1 MVDKKKESV
10 DKIIQ
15 SIGGEKNINA
25 VYHCATRLRFQL
37 KDTTQFNQAQAK
49 EIPGVLG
56 TKLTGDEVQFVIGG
70 EVGNYYSTVINQY
83 KITEKNSDE
92 AADTSKNGLV
102 KRIIENIVGVMAPII
117 TALIGFGLIRAVLAL
132 LVLLGLSRESLNYQ
146 IINMIGDAAFYF
158 LPFLIAA
165 SAARQFKTN
174 LYLALGITGVLLHP
188 TFQSLVA
195 SDVSMQL
202 FGLPVREAAYSGTVI
217 PIILIVWVM
226 SYVDRLSEKI
236 IPSVLKTML
245 KPLFI
250 VIIMAPLALMILGPI
265 GAIFGDGLFFVVD
278 YLRVTVPWLVPTLMG
293 IFTPLLVMVGMHT
306 ALTPIAQV
314 SFSTVGFE
322 IVQGPGM
329 LASNISQAGAA
340 FGVFVK
346 TKDKQMKQIA
356 FSSGITALSGIT
368 EPALYGVNLKLKKP
382 LIYVMISGG
391 IAGFYAGISGLV
403 RYSFGSP
410 GLLTLP
416 VFFGEDASNIVK
428 VAITLALAFSIS
440 FVLTVIFGFEEG
452 IEEDMKT
459 LEKPSLIASEKRTAA
474 EEALIQGFVRG
485 SVLPLS
491 EVADE
496 VFATE
501 QMGPGL
507 AIDPV
512 SGEFHSPIEGT
523 ITTVFPTKHAIGLR
537 HDNGLEMLLHIGLDT
552 VKLDGDGFE
561 LFIEEGQ
568 RVKAGDLLA
577 RVDIDFI
584 KSKGYDPTSVLIFMN
599 NQNEPVF
606 LEHDE
611 LIDCSNKLVTII

>member
-1 MVDKKKESV
+1 M
-10 DKIIQ
+10 
-15 SIGGEKNINA
+15 
-25 VYHCATRLRFQL
+25 
-37 KDTTQFNQAQAK
+37 
-49 EIPGVLG
+49 
-56 TKLTGDEVQFVIGG
+56 
-70 EVGNYYSTVINQY
+70 
-83 KITEKNSDE
+83 
-92 AADTSKNGLV
+92 
-102 KRIIENIVGVMAPII
+102 
-117 TALIGFGLIRAVLAL
+117 
-132 LVLLGLSRESLNYQ
+132 
-146 IINMIGDAAFYF
+146 
-158 LPFLIAA
+158 
-165 SAARQFKTN
+165 
-174 LYLALGITGVLLHP
+174 
-188 TFQSLVA
+188 
-195 SDVSMQL
+195 
-202 FGLPVREAAYSGTVI
+202 
-217 PIILIVWVM
+217 
-226 SYVDRLSEKI
+226 
-236 IPSVLKTML
+236 
-245 KPLFI
+245 
-250 VIIMAPLALMILGPI
+250 
-265 GAIFGDGLFFVVD
+265 FFVVD

-428 VAITLALAFSIS
+428 AAITLALAFSIS
-440 FVLTVIFGFEEG
+440 FVLTVIFGFEES

-459 LEKPSLIASEKRTAA
+459 LENPSPIASEKRTAA

-507 AIDPV
+507 AIDPA

-552 VKLDGDGFE
+552 VKLDGEGFE

-568 RVKAGDLLA
+568 RVKAGELLA

-606 LEHDE
+606 FEHDE
-611 LIDCSNKLVTII
+611 LIDYSNKLVTII